1 MAHLR
6 EAAIVTSAGLV
17 ALAAM
22 RVTIELIAYD
32 SPFLPGAISAIFIA
46 LWIFLIRRYGPRG
59 PVDPRRQRM
68 WFLSGI
74 AAAGG
79 LAISGLIAVAV
90 LSIERPYAEQGAS
103 CPARSRTNAYPPND
117 EVTCAT
123 IASPENF

>member
-1 MAHLR
+1 MRLTMAHLR

-22 RVTIELIAYD
+22 RVTIELIGYD

-90 LSIERPYAEQGAS
+90 LSIERPYSEQ
-103 CPARSRTNAYPPND
+103 ARPVLLDHGPMPIRPT
-117 EVTCAT
+117 TG
-123 IASPENF
+123 